1 MITLFQIMIMTTLVL
16 SLAAFATTAVTLRR
30 PLASA
35 FAWIVFAVYFG
46 ITVLT
51 LDLLVL

>member
-1 MITLFQIMIMTTLVL
+1 MITLFQIMIMATLVL
-16 SLAAFATTAVTLRR
+16 SLVAFATMGLTLRR

-46 ITVLT
+46 VTVVA